1 MDLVK
6 YFDPNRLRHFD
17 MQNMRVQLD
26 TTGSSRF
33 HHMIPDG
40 ILEQGLRL
48 ISGDEDVVGFHL

>member
-40 ILEQGLRL
+40 ILE
-48 ISGDEDVVGFHL
+48 

>member
-26 TTGSSRF
+26 TTGSSWF

-40 ILEQGLRL
+40 ILE
-48 ISGDEDVVGFHL
+48 